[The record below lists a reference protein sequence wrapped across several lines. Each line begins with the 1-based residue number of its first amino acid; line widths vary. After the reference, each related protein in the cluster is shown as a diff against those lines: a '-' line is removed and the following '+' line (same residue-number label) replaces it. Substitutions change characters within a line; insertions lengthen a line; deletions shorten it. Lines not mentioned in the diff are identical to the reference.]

1 MILNKYISINKNKN
15 KVFINKTKAFMDKAK
30 VFLDRIKVSFDKI
43 KHKLLEQF
51 NKNIYTKL
59 LFTNVIVFGIALLLL
74 INFSNYMVKQSV
86 YSQIEQDLLRK
97 SKRVNYALSKETTG
111 LDSALGSKSE
121 TEQELLKFLADS
133 FDARITI
140 FNQEGTILGTSA
152 EQEIVPGSKVDDKF
166 IVVLTSGKTTVVHKT
181 DSETGQ
187 LTFTAVIPMG
197 DAEQAVENGILLES
211 YPTNTDLILNKMRS
225 FLFFGGIII
234 LLVVIVVS
242 VYLAMCISKPITRL
256 ATSIAEYNG
265 GNYIL
270 NNEKYSLDE
279 INVISEQIKKLTV
292 SLENIQS
299 KSSKIEEERTRLFAE
314 MSHELRTPLTA
325 VQGFA
330 EAIRDGMVE
339 DKALQNKYLDLI
351 CTQTLHITRL
361 VDDILVLNRLESGDI
376 TVEKL
381 PLDLADLAR
390 GVIMS
395 MEGIAEIN
403 NSTILFMKKSDK
415 SAVLGD
421 VDRMEQVIR
430 NLLKNAINATDN
442 GSINVSIEAYG
453 DEVQLIIKDDGVGI
467 SPDELPHIWE
477 RFYTVKNQHNA
488 DLETKGTG
496 LGLVIVKKL
505 VQLQD
510 GNIDVKSQLG
520 KGTEFRLGFPAF
532 TSNSELTIN

>member
-1 MILNKYISINKNKN
+1 MNKYTYINKNKIFLN
-15 KVFINKTKAFMDKAK
+15 KIKVFLNKTK
-30 VFLDRIKVSFDKI
+30 VFLNKIKAFLNKI

-51 NKNIYTKL
+51 NKNIYTRL
-59 LFTNVIVFGIALLLL
+59 LFTNVIVFSISLFLL
-74 INFSNYMVKQSV
+74 INFSNFMVKQSV

-97 SKRVNYALSKETTG
+97 SKRVNYVLSKETTR
-111 LDSALGSKSE
+111 LEPALEGKSE

-133 FDARITI
+133 FDVRITI
-140 FNQEGTILGTSA
+140 FNQGGTILGTSA
-152 EQEIVPGSKVDDKF
+152 EQEVVPGSKVDDKF
-166 IVVLTSGKTTVVHKT
+166 IVVLTSGKTTVAHKT

-187 LTFTAVIPMG
+187 LTFTAVVPMG

-211 YPTNTDLILNKMRS
+211 CPTNTDLILNKMRLL
-225 FLFFGGIII
+225 LFFGGIVI

-279 INVISEQIKKLTV
+279 INVISEQVKKLTV
-292 SLENIQS
+292 SLESIQS

-381 PLDLADLAR
+381 PLDLADLAH

-415 SAVLGD
+415 SVVLGD

-442 GSINVSIEAYG
+442 GSININIEAYG
-453 DEVQLIIKDDGVGI
+453 DEVQLVIKDNGVGI
-467 SPDELPHIWE
+467 SPDELPHIWD
-477 RFYTVKNQHNA
+477 RFYTVKNQRNA

-520 KGTEFRLGFPAF
+520 KGTEFRLRFPSF
-532 TSNSELTIN
+532 TPNSELTTNQLV